1 MGRCRIFRA
10 VQCAI
15 VVVSLVVVSLVGG
28 RSARAEVVLG
38 ASFGY
43 THFSYPDSPR
53 FKDDV
58 LGLPGTQAWGQPGL
72 RIGYLARGG
81 RWDLNA
87 DVGLVTVHHSG
98 TIGADETTVEALPQV
113 QANAPSWRGLSPFV
127 NGGVGIVY
135 ETALTAYGGSFT
147 ATRPVFGAGIG
158 LRKPVSDG
166 HGFVRAEFRYDH
178 LPERV
183 TGLSPSD
190 NFTFPATDLFSV
202 KLGFDLV
209 VAH

>member
-1 MGRCRIFRA
+1 MGRSRIINA

-15 VVVSLVVVSLVGG
+15 VVVSLVGG

-43 THFSYPDSPR
+43 TYLSYPDSPA
-53 FKDDV
+53 FNDNV
-58 LGLPGTQAWGQPGL
+58 LGLPGAQAWGQPGL
-72 RIGYLARGG
+72 RVGYLARSG

-87 DVGLVTVHHSG
+87 DVGLVSVHHSG
-98 TIGADETTVEALPQV
+98 TISADETTVGLLPQI
-113 QANAPSWRGLSPFV
+113 QANAPSWRGVSPFV
-127 NGGVGIVY
+127 NGGVGIVH
-135 ETALTAYGGSFT
+135 ETALTAYGESFA

-183 TGLSPSD
+183 TSLSPLD
-190 NFTFPATDLFSV
+190 TFTFPATDMFSV

-209 VAH
+209 VAK

>member
-1 MGRCRIFRA
+1 MGCCRVIRT

-15 VVVSLVVVSLVGG
+15 VVVSLIGG

-43 THFSYPDSPR
+43 TRLSYPDSPR

-58 LGLPGTQAWGQPGL
+58 LALPGAQAWGQPGL
-72 RIGYLARGG
+72 RVGYLARGG

-87 DVGLVTVHHSG
+87 DVGLVTVHHTG
-98 TIGADETTVEALPQV
+98 TVGGDETTIEALPQIQV
-113 QANAPSWRGLSPFV
+113 NAPGWRGLSPFV
-127 NGGVGIVY
+127 NGGVGIVH
-135 ETALTAYGGSFT
+135 ETALTSYGGSFT

-166 HGFVRAEFRYDH
+166 HGFIRAEFRYDH

-183 TGLSPSD
+183 TTPSYSAS
-190 NFTFPATDLFSV
+190 FTFPATDLFSV

>member
-1 MGRCRIFRA
+1 MGRSNIVRA
-10 VQCAI
+10 VQVAI
-15 VVVSLVVVSLVGG
+15 IIVSLACG
-28 RSARAEVVLG
+28 RAARAEVTIG

-53 FKDDV
+53 FKEEV
-58 LGLPGTQAWGQPGL
+58 LGFPGTQAWGQPGL

-81 RWDLNA
+81 RWGLNA
-87 DVGLVTVHHSG
+87 DVGFVTVHHSG
-98 TIGADETTVEALPQV
+98 TIGPDERTAEALPQI
-113 QANAPSWRGLSPFV
+113 QANAPGWRGLSPFV
-127 NGGVGIVY
+127 DGGVGVVY
-135 ETALTAYGGSFT
+135 ETALTAYGGAFT
-147 ATRPVFGAGIG
+147 TTRPVFGAGIG

-209 VAH
+209 VVH

>member
-1 MGRCRIFRA
+1 MGRSNVVRA
-10 VQCAI
+10 VQVAI
-15 VVVSLVVVSLVGG
+15 IMVSLAGG
-28 RSARAEVVLG
+28 RAARAEVALG

-43 THFSYPDSPR
+43 THFSYPDSPH

-58 LGLPGTQAWGQPGL
+58 LGLPGAQAWGQPGL
-72 RIGYLARGG
+72 RIGYLAPGG

-87 DVGLVTVHHSG
+87 DVGLVNVHHSG
-98 TIGADETTVEALPQV
+98 TIGADETTVEALPQIQV
-113 QANAPSWRGLSPFV
+113 NAPNWRGLSPFV
-127 NGGVGIVY
+127 NGGVGVVH
-135 ETALTAYGGSFT
+135 ETALTAYGSSFT

-158 LRKPVSDG
+158 LRMPVSDG
-166 HGFVRAEFRYDH
+166 HGFLRAEFRYAH

-183 TGLSPSD
+183 AGLTPNDSSD
-190 NFTFPATDLFSV
+190 SFTFPATDLISV

>member
-1 MGRCRIFRA
+1 MGRNNIVRA
-10 VQCAI
+10 VQVAI
-15 VVVSLVVVSLVGG
+15 IIASLAGG
-28 RSARAEVVLG
+28 RAARAEVALG

-58 LGLPGTQAWGQPGL
+58 LGLPGSQAWGQPGL
-72 RIGYLARGG
+72 RIAYLARSG

-98 TIGADETTVEALPQV
+98 TVGGGETTMEALPQI

-135 ETALTAYGGSFT
+135 ETALNAYGDSF
-147 ATRPVFGAGIG
+147 AARRPVFGAGIG

-190 NFTFPATDLFSV
+190 NFTFPATNLFSV

>member
-1 MGRCRIFRA
+1 MGRCRILRA
-10 VQCAI
+10 VCAI
-15 VVVSLVVVSLVGG
+15 VIVSLTGG
-28 RSARAEVVLG
+28 RSAGAEVVLG

-43 THFSYPDSPR
+43 TRLSYPDYPR

-58 LGLPGTQAWGQPGL
+58 LGLPGAQAWGQPGL
-72 RIGYLARGG
+72 RVGYVSRGG

-87 DVGLVTVHHSG
+87 DIGLMSVDHTGIVGSE
-98 TIGADETTVEALPQV
+98 ETTVEALPQIQV
-113 QANAPSWRGLSPFV
+113 NAPSWRGLSPFV
-127 NGGVGIVY
+127 NGGVGIVH
-135 ETALTAYGGSFT
+135 ETALTAYGGSLA

-166 HGFVRAEFRYDH
+166 HGFIRAEVRYDH

-183 TGLSPSD
+183 TAPNSSA

>member
-1 MGRCRIFRA
+1 MVRCRILRA

-15 VVVSLVVVSLVGG
+15 VVVSLIGG

-43 THFSYPDSPR
+43 THFSYPDSPL

-87 DVGLVTVHHSG
+87 DVGLVTVYHFG
-98 TIGADETTVEALPQV
+98 TIGADETTVEALPQI
-113 QANAPSWRGLSPFV
+113 QANAPRWRGLSPFV
-127 NGGVGIVY
+127 NGGVGIVH
-135 ETALTAYGGSFT
+135 ETALTVYGGSFI